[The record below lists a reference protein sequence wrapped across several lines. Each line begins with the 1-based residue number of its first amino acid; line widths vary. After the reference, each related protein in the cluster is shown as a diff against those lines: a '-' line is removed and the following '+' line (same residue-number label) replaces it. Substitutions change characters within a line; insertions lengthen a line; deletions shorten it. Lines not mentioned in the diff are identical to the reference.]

1 MRFQPPLLVVALVV
15 FGFLP
20 TAIGQQPSS
29 VILRP
34 RTATSANPTVPQV
47 HVSVDKQRVPRGT
60 LVTFTLSPASVA
72 TDPRYLVTL
81 YFGDGQHLVMR
92 KPVETHPYQ
101 FIGTFTYSVAV
112 TQRQSQNNNSNDK
125 VPSVIFSALPANA
138 RAGDLVTFTAKPSG
152 PYPNLEYRFVYGD
165 GSVSP
170 WQTGAQSDH
179 VYQRTGNFF
188 AYVDIGNGKQRLGG
202 SARKQIAISSAQP
215 LTVSL
220 RATQPARAGIPV
232 TFNARTFPANANAKY
247 QFIFGDGQQTL
258 QQVSAQARHVYKSGG
273 SYNAYVQVSQSDNAQ
288 NSTAK
293 SSPTLVSVQPTIS
306 GPTPNPSPSST
317 PNSSPQSTPGPSDS
331 PTAGPSPSSTD
342 SPSPNT
348 SPSVVASPTSGTGT
362 LTGIA
367 SPSSSSSSFDNGSQ
381 NNGGVTSIRWWYWL
395 LAGVLLLLL
404 FKATGYLFA
413 AKPTFAAFSDPGVAA
428 ITNQKE
434 GLPLDFQLVL
444 NPNVSAGDYSVTSEA
459 SQLITNTDNLENRQV
474 LEI

>member
-1 MRFQPPLLVVALVV
+1 MRFQPPLLIAILIA
-15 FGFLP
+15 FGLLP
-20 TAIGQQPSS
+20 TAVGQQPQS

-34 RTATSANPTVPQV
+34 RTASSSNPTVPQV
-47 HVSVDKQRVPRGT
+47 HVSADKQRVPRGT

-72 TDPRYLVTL
+72 NDPRYVVTL

-101 FIGTFTYSVAV
+101 FIGTFTYSVAI
-112 TQRQSQNNNSNDK
+112 TQSQNNNSNDK
-125 VPSVIFSALPANA
+125 VPSVIFSASPATA

-170 WQTGAQSDH
+170 WQTGAQSEH

-188 AYVDIGNGKQRLGG
+188 AYVDIGDGKQRLAG

-258 QQVSAQARHVYKSGG
+258 QQVNAQARHVYKSSG

-288 NSTAK
+288 NSPAK
-293 SSPTLVSVQPTIS
+293 SSPILVSVQPTIP

-317 PNSSPQSTPGPSDS
+317 PNPSPQPTPSPSDS
-331 PTAGPSPSSTD
+331 PTPTPEPSPAPTD

-348 SPSVVASPTSGTGT
+348 SPSVVDAGTTGT
-362 LTGIA
+362 VGGTA
-367 SPSSSSSSFDNGSQ
+367 STPSFNSGNQ
-381 NNGGVTSIRWWYWL
+381 NNGGVRSIRWWYWL
-395 LAGVLLLLL
+395 FAGVLLLLL